1 MAIIIIFFSDI
12 PARNKPF
19 RKERGELPGSG
30 NFPAGAARRRG
41 HAHREG
47 DSGESALTGAPS
59 PPFGPSCSSHGSRN
73 LAVSPLRRSPATLT
87 FIAREAPFVLSPQP
101 HSPPAP
107 GEPQPLPLAP
117 LAPLAHPSGTYV
129 VGEGKGPSE
138 EWFITR
144 DWKSVRLKT
153 SSQPAAIFLIEDRS
167 PPHTH
172 PNLLLLLFPKS
183 ARQ

>member
-1 MAIIIIFFSDI
+1 MAIIIFFSDI

-19 RKERGELPGSG
+19 RKERDELPGSG

-87 FIAREAPFVLSPQP
+87 FIARGAPFVLSPQP
-101 HSPPAP
+101 
-107 GEPQPLPLAP
+107 
-117 LAPLAHPSGTYV
+117 
-129 VGEGKGPSE
+129 
-138 EWFITR
+138 
-144 DWKSVRLKT
+144 
-153 SSQPAAIFLIEDRS
+153 RS
-167 PPHTH
+167 PRLPGS
-172 PNLLLLLFPKS
+172 PNCCPSPLSPTRRGLTWWAKGRVPPRSGSSPGTGKVS
-183 ARQ
+183 G